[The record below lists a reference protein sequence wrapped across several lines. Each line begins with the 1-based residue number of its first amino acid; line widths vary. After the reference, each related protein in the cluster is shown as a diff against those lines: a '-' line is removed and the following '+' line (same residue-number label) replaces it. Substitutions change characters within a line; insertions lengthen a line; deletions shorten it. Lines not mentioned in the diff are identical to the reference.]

1 MKSKRKWGLAQMN
14 SASHQA
20 TDRDAEIAHHV
31 VEKHTLP
38 VYKHRRRSQKG
49 SYRKAYFTA

>member
-1 MKSKRKWGLAQMN
+1 MKSKRKWGLVQIN
-14 SASHQA
+14 DASRQA
-20 TDRDAEIAHHV
+20 TDRDAEIAYCV

-38 VYKHRRRSQKG
+38 VYKQRRRSQKG